1 MTTNMVGIA
10 ALALMTAAVCLILTC
25 GAQDEGV
32 LCSETMMCMCMTISF
47 NVRLADCSDLGLETI
62 PNFLQVHMRSLN
74 ILVLAKNSLTAITP
88 GAFDG
93 WTVLS
98 HVDLRWNPHLNCS
111 ILRNIPEHV
120 LVASGCLLPDTSQ
133 HPPQEGTTTAGAL
146 SSLPASTQRL
156 TSTVQQTTPVVST
169 LTGK

>member
-1 MTTNMVGIA
+1 MSTNMVGLA
-10 ALALMTAAVCLILTC
+10 GLALMAAACAIVIC

-32 LCSETMMCMCMTISF
+32 LCSENMMCICMTISF
-47 NVRLADCSDLGLETI
+47 NVRLADCSGLGLETI

-74 ILVLAKNSLTAITP
+74 ILVLAQNSLTAITP

-111 ILRNIPEHV
+111 TLRNIPEDV
-120 LVASGCLLPDTSQ
+120 LVASGCLLPHTSTQ
-133 HPPQEGTTTAGAL
+133 SRHEGTTAAGAL
-146 SSLPASTQRL
+146 SSLPASTHRL

-169 LTGK
+169 NTGK